1 MRWADMD
8 LLGHVNNVTYV
19 DYLAEA
25 RRALF
30 AGLPAAEA
38 TVSRHRVE
46 FRAPLVFRRRPV
58 LVDTWVT
65 GVEPQEVGLA
75 HEIYDEG
82 EHGRTTYLR
91 AATTLA
97 HHPTEADSAVLDLHR
112 GAAEEWRALP
122 TRPRPRRTSTYPAA
136 VRRSDTDE
144 HHRVRDVAHFE
155 LLQEARIK
163 FLMGLHTRGQQW
175 SQHVVARTDV
185 DYLAPVPLRQAPYE
199 VHSWVGHLGTRSF
212 TVQAELCDDDRV
224 LARAAVVMVTF
235 DSQTQRP
242 ADMAETQR
250 ARLEE
255 ELAS

>member
-25 RRALF
+25 RRALL
-30 AGLPAAEA
+30 AGLPAEQAA
-38 TVSRHRVE
+38 VTRHQVE
-46 FRAPLVFRRRPV
+46 FRSPLVFRRRPV
-58 LVDTWVT
+58 LVDSWVT
-65 GVEPQEVGLA
+65 GVEPHEVRLA
-75 HEIYDEG
+75 HEVYDDG
-82 EHGRTTYLR
+82 ENGRTTYLR

-97 HHPTEADSAVLDLHR
+97 HRATEAEAEVLDRHH
-112 GAAEEWRALP
+112 GAAEEWRMLS
-122 TRPRPRRTSTYPAA
+122 TRPRGARGSTYPATI
-136 VRRSDTDE
+136 RRSDTDE

-155 LLQEARIK
+155 LFQEARIK

-175 SQHVVARTDV
+175 TQHVVARTDV
-185 DYLAPVPLRQAPYE
+185 DYLAPVPLRQDPYE

-212 TVQAELCDDDRV
+212 TIQAELCDDDQV

-235 DSQTQRP
+235 DSQAQRP
-242 ADMAETQR
+242 ADMAPTQR

-255 ELAS
+255 EIRG

>member
-25 RRALF
+25 RRSLF

-38 TVSRHRVE
+38 TVARHQVE

-58 LVDTWVT
+58 LVDSWVT
-65 GVEPQEVGLA
+65 GVEPHEVRLG
-75 HEIYDEG
+75 HEVYDAG
-82 EHGRTTYLR
+82 EDGRTTYLR

-97 HHPTEADSAVLDLHR
+97 HRPSEAESDLLDRHR
-112 GAAEEWRALP
+112 GEPAEWRAVS
-122 TRPRPRRTSTYPAA
+122 TRPRGARGSTYAA
-136 VRRSDTDE
+136 VLRRSDTDHE
-144 HHRVRDVAHFE
+144 HRVRDVAHFE
-155 LLQEARIK
+155 LFQEARIK

-175 SQHVVARTDV
+175 THHVVARTDV

-199 VHSWVGHLGTRSF
+199 VHSWLGHLGQRSF

-235 DSQTQRP
+235 DSEKQRP
-242 ADMAETQR
+242 ADMADTQR

-255 ELAS
+255 ELAG